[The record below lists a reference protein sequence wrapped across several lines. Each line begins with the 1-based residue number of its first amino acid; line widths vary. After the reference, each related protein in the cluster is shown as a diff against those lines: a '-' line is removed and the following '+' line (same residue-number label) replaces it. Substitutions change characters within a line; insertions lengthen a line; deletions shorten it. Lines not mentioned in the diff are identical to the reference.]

1 MALLE
6 LDELSRRFGGLV
18 AVDRVTMRVGEGEVR
33 AVIGPNGAGK
43 STLFNLITGVLKPT
57 QGSVRFA
64 GETVTG
70 RSVPHICQCRIAR
83 TFQLTSLFPQMT
95 ARENAR
101 LAAQARET
109 RRWQFYGGGAVFDA
123 TGQRADH
130 ALDRLGLTAIADH
143 PAGLLSHG
151 DQRLLEVAMA
161 LAQEPRLLLLDE
173 PTQGLSVEETEKTV
187 DTLAGLLADGHMTVL
202 LVEHDMEVV
211 FRLAHQIT
219 VLHRGA
225 VIADG
230 PPQAVRE
237 DPEVQRAYLG
247 GFDA

>member
-6 LDELSRRFGGLV
+6 LDDLTCRFGGLV
-18 AVDRVTMRVGEGEVR
+18 AVDHVAMRVEEGEVR

-57 QGSVRFA
+57 YGSVRFA
-64 GETVTG
+64 GESLIG
-70 RSVPHICQCRIAR
+70 LSVPRICQRGIAR
-83 TFQLTSLFPQMT
+83 TFQLTALFPQMS
-95 ARENAR
+95 ARENVR
-101 LAAQARET
+101 LAAQARDA
-109 RRWQFYGGGAVFDA
+109 RRWRLVGGEVIFAAAGR
-123 TGQRADH
+123 RADL
-130 ALDRLGLTAIADH
+130 ALDRLGLTAIADR

-173 PTQGLSVEETEKTV
+173 PTQGLSVEETTKAVE
-187 DTLAGLLADGHMTVL
+187 TLAALLVASRMTVL

-211 FRLAHQIT
+211 FRLAHRIT

-225 VIADG
+225 VIADDT
-230 PPQAVRE
+230 PEAVRQ
-237 DPEVQRAYLG
+237 DAEVQNAYLG
-247 GFDA
+247 GLA

>member
-6 LDELSRRFGGLV
+6 LDGLTRRFGGIV
-18 AVDRVTMRVGEGEVR
+18 AVDRVTMRVAAGEVR

-43 STLFNLITGVLKPT
+43 STLFNLITGVIKPT
-57 QGSVRFA
+57 DGSVRFDNK
-64 GETVTG
+64 TVTG
-70 RSVPHICQCRIAR
+70 HSAHDICQLGVAR
-83 TFQLTSLFPQMT
+83 TFQITALFPEMT

-101 LAAQARET
+101 LSAQARHA
-109 RRWQFYGGGAVFDA
+109 RRWQPYGGGAVFGEAARRGDA
-123 TGQRADH
+123 
-130 ALDRLGLTAIADH
+130 ALERLGLTHVAQR

-161 LAQEPRLLLLDE
+161 LAQQPRLLLLDE
-173 PTQGLSVEETEKTV
+173 PTQGLSVEETAQAVE
-187 DTLAGLLADGHMTVL
+187 TLAALLSDEAMTVL

-211 FRLAHQIT
+211 FRLARMIT

-230 PPQAVRE
+230 TPEDVRADE
-237 DPEVQRAYLG
+237 EVQRAYLG
-247 GFDA
+247 GFA